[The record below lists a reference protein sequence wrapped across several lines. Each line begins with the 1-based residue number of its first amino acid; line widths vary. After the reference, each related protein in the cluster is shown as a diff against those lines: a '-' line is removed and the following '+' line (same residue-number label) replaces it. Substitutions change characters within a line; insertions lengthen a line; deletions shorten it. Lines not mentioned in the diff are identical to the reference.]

1 MKILPVSSGRRPLLA
16 GSLALAAIATALVT
30 WAQNDNS
37 GSSSSDQGQPPFGH
51 LNSSID
57 TGNTPTPSGNSMPGQ
72 GPLPFGGLNSI
83 NTGGTPAAT
92 PPPTPTPAAAPAGL
106 TSPSTVGA
114 SLKQVELASTSLQ
127 IVSLG
132 GGVAFWDP
140 IKRLIYVYPGDFSV
154 CTGVYQMG
162 TPGQPMQRVGP

>member
-1 MKILPVSSGRRPLLA
+1 MKTITVSSGHRPFLL
-16 GSLALAAIATALVT
+16 GGLMLAAAVTALVS

-37 GSSSSDQGQPPFGH
+37 SSDQGQLPFGH
-51 LNSSID
+51 LNSIPS
-57 TGNTPTPSGNSMPGQ
+57 GNSPTPSGNSNSG
-72 GPLPFGGLNSI
+72 GSGALPFGNVNNST
-83 NTGGTPAAT
+83 NTGGTAVAT
-92 PPPTPTPAAAPAGL
+92 PTAPPAGI
-106 TSPSTVGA
+106 TSPSAVGA